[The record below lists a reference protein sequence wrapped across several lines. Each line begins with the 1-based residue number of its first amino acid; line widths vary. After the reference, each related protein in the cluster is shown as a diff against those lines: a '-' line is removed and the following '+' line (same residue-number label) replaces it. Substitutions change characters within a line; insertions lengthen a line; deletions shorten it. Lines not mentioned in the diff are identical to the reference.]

1 MRLNNTK
8 VLLLAVFFLFLATS
22 VFAFQFSPLTQVFS
36 VNGPN
41 ATKTYTITNDSDE
54 PIAVEVSVLR
64 RDQDAS
70 GNEVNADASAYFSIQ
85 PARSIIQP
93 QSSLI
98 VRAQYRG
105 PQTVTSE
112 LSFRIKAEQ
121 IQYSQGRT
129 TSNQSM
135 FNFLYVY
142 ISSVYIQ
149 PSKVTERVVVSS
161 VTPSNKAD
169 MLDIKLTNTG
179 TVHQVL
185 DDLTINIL
193 DGDGNLVSLKGNE
206 ALPELNGLNLL
217 ARKTV
222 TKSVPWPAGL
232 SRNSTYKA
240 TLTYDFS
247 YANM

>member
-1 MRLNNTK
+1 MHLNK
-8 VLLLAVFFLFLATS
+8 SKFLILMVSILLVTS
-22 VFAFQFSPLTQVFS
+22 NLFAFQFSPLTQVFT
-36 VNGPN
+36 VKGAD

-54 PIAVEVSVLR
+54 PIAVEVTSLR
-64 RDQDAS
+64 RDQDAN
-70 GNEVNADASAYFSIQ
+70 GQEVNTDASAYFSIQ

-98 VRAQYRG
+98 VRVQYRG

-112 LSFRIKAEQ
+112 LPFRIKAEQ

-129 TSNQSM
+129 TTNQSM

-142 ISSVYIQ
+142 ISSAYVE

-161 VTPSNKAD
+161 ISEAAD
-169 MLDIKLTNTG
+169 GTMAIKLTNAG

-185 DDLTINIL
+185 NELTVNIM
-193 DGDGNLVSLKGNE
+193 DGDGNVVTLSGAE
-206 ALPELNGLNLL
+206 ALPELTGLNLL
-217 ARKTV
+217 SRKAV
-222 TKSVPWPAGL
+222 TKNVPWPEGL
-232 SRNSTYKA
+232 AKNSTYKA
-240 TLTYDFS
+240 TITYDFS